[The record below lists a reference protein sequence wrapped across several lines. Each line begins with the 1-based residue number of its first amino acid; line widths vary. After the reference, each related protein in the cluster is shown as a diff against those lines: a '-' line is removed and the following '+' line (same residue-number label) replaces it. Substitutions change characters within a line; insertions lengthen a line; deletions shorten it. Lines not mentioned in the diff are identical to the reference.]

1 MANSKQVLRFDE
13 KRVYAARCP
22 SCKRFMN
29 VPGVTLNNEKYI
41 KCWNCRALGKTKK
54 WVEGGQLNGNRSN

>member
-1 MANSKQVLRFDE
+1 MEDVVKFDAM
-13 KRVYAARCP
+13 RVYACRCP

-41 KCWNCRALGKTKK
+41 ECWNCRARSRSEK
-54 WVEGGQLNGNRSN
+54 WVEGSYVRRRDTQ